1 MTVRPSLRSLPLV
14 DLAAQHALL
23 RDELDAAV
31 ASVFESG
38 QFVLGPEVSAFE
50 EEFAGFCGA
59 NHAVACANGTDA
71 LELSLQ
77 ALGIGEGAEVI
88 TVANT
93 FAATAEAIVRVG
105 ARPRF
110 VDVEPGTL
118 LMDLDAVEK
127 AIGPDTRAIM
137 PVHLFGSCVDMDR
150 VMRIASRHDLLVVE
164 DAAQAHGATSGERRA
179 GVSADAG
186 CFSFYPGK
194 NLGACGDA
202 GCVVTG
208 SAEVAERL
216 RRLRDHGSP
225 RKYEHLVVGRNS
237 RMDGIQAA
245 ILRVKLRRLDTWNRR
260 RRELAE
266 RYVAG
271 LATIQAVRCVSVPV
285 HGLEVR
291 HLMVVEVPDRDALQ
305 RALSAEGCATGV
317 HYPVPLHLQ
326 PAFAEYAGE
335 ALPMTE
341 AAAGRI
347 LSLPLY
353 PELTEDAVDWVL
365 GIVRRALGQ

>member
-1 MTVRPSLRSLPLV
+1 MTVQPSVRSLPLV

-50 EEFAGFCGA
+50 SEFAEFCGA
-59 NHAVACANGTDA
+59 GHAVACGNGTDA

-77 ALGIGEGAEVI
+77 ALGVGQGAEVI

-118 LMDLDAVEK
+118 LMDLDALER
-127 AIGPDTRAIM
+127 AIGPETRAIM

-150 VMRIASRHDLLVVE
+150 VMRIASTHDLLVVE
-164 DAAQAHGATSGERRA
+164 DAAQAHGAVSGDRRA

-202 GCVVTG
+202 GCVVTN
-208 SAEVAERL
+208 SADVAERL
-216 RRLRDHGSP
+216 RRLRDHGGL

-260 RRELAE
+260 RRELAQ
-266 RYVAG
+266 RYETG
-271 LATIQAVRCVSVPV
+271 LAAVPGVRCVAVPV
-285 HGLEVR
+285 PGREVR

-305 RALSAEGCATGV
+305 QVLNAQGCATGV

-335 ALPMTE
+335 ALPVTE

-347 LSLPLY
+347 LSLPLF
-353 PELTEDAVDWVL
+353 PEMTEDAVDWVL
-365 GIVRRALGQ
+365 GSIRQAPGR